1 MKKIVIVFLAVF
13 TVSFFPCRPV
23 LAASLEIDLSEIW
36 EQYGM
41 DEVEKGM
48 DQLMPG
54 CELDMEDVWKSI
66 IHGKI
71 TEAAGILW
79 DGVKGKLVS
88 ELVGMR
94 NIFASILVLGIVSAL
109 FANFSDVFQNHQ
121 IADISFYFL
130 YLFLISV
137 LMKAFLA
144 ASDIAGQTVENIV
157 LFIKMF
163 IPTYFIAVGA
173 ATGAVT
179 GAAYYQFMFVLAYG
193 VEKIILSFLI
203 PFIYSY
209 VLLAFMNGIWTEER
223 LTLLLDFLKKG
234 IGAVMK
240 VAMGAITSLSL
251 FQSMIAPVLDSLRT
265 SAVRKAIGAIPGIG
279 NLAEGVAEMVV
290 GSAVLIKN
298 SIGLLMLLLLLAI
311 CLVPLAKLV
320 LIAGVIKGSA
330 ALAGIVSDKRVSG
343 CADRVGD
350 GSLMLFKAS
359 FTAVALFM
367 ITIAIAAYT
376 TGR

>member
-1 MKKIVIVFLAVF
+1 MKKIVILFFLVLMA
-13 TVSFFPCRPV
+13 SFFPYRTV
-23 LAASLEIDLSEIW
+23 QAASPEIDLSEIW

-48 DQLMPG
+48 DQLIPG

-79 DGVKGKLVS
+79 DGIKGKLVS

-130 YLFLISV
+130 YLLLISV

-209 VLLAFMNGIWTEER
+209 VLLAFMNGIWAEER

-240 VAMGAITSLSL
+240 VAMGAITSLGL

-311 CLVPLAKLV
+311 CLAPLAKLV
-320 LIAGVIKGSA
+320 LIAGVMKGSA

>member
-1 MKKIVIVFLAVF
+1 MKKIVILFFLVLMA
-13 TVSFFPCRPV
+13 SFFPYRTV
-23 LAASLEIDLSEIW
+23 QAASPEIDLSEIW

-48 DQLMPG
+48 DQLIPG

-79 DGVKGKLVS
+79 DGIKGKLVS

-130 YLFLISV
+130 YLLLISV

-209 VLLAFMNGIWTEER
+209 VLLAFMNGIWAEER

-320 LIAGVIKGSA
+320 LIAGVMKGSA